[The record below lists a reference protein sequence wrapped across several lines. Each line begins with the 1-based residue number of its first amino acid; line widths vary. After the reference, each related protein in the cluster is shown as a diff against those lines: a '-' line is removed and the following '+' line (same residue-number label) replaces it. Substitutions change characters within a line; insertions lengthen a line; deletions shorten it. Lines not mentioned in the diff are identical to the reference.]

1 MVSFATVSAVTAPT
15 APPKHESLIA
25 PVAQPTTAW
34 DMALSILFNPASPI
48 FCDKFAPTA
57 LAAKIHE
64 LLPWNIKL
72 DKQFVD

>member
-1 MVSFATVSAVTAPT
+1 
-15 APPKHESLIA
+15 
-25 PVAQPTTAW
+25 
-34 DMALSILFNPASPI
+34 MALSILFNPASPI